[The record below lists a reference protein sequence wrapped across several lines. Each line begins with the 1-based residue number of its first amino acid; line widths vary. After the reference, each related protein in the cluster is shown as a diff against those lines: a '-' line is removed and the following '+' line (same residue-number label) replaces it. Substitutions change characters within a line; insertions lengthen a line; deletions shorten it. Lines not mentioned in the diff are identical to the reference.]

1 MMLYMDEKNPTM
13 NSIQTS
19 DRIKHERRQF
29 FGLAAGAIA
38 AIPLGKSTAAWAQTA
53 SMKATNL
60 PIEGEMPSLTGATEW
75 INTSPLTPADLR
87 GKVVLVEFWTYT
99 CINWLRSH
107 AYVRAWA
114 EKYNEHGLVVIGAH
128 TPEFPFEG
136 DAENVRRAVQD
147 MKIHYP
153 IAVDSDYAIWR
164 AFQNNYWPAVYFVD
178 AQGRIRHHQFGEGSY
193 EQSEMII
200 QRLLIQAGSV
210 GIGHELASV
219 NGQGI
224 EAAADWAD
232 LRSPENYLG
241 YDRTGNFLS
250 TGGAVLDKSHN
261 YVAPTRL
268 TMNQW
273 ALSGDWTM
281 ESGFA
286 ASDAAGGRITY
297 RFHARDL
304 HLVMGPSNLPKPI
317 RFRVKID
324 STRPGTDHG
333 LDVDAEGWGSVQE
346 PRLYQLVRQSRP
358 ITDRTF
364 EIEFFDAGSRAYAF
378 TFG

>member
-1 MMLYMDEKNPTM
+1 MLDPV
-13 NSIQTS
+13 QTS
-19 DRIKHERRQF
+19 ERIKHGRRRL
-29 FGLAAGAIA
+29 FGLATGAIT
-38 AIPLGKSTAAWAQTA
+38 AIRLGKSTAARAQAA
-53 SMKATNL
+53 SMKATSL
-60 PIEGEMPSLTGATEW
+60 PIEGEMPSLTGATAW
-75 INTSPLTPADLR
+75 INTTPLTSADLR

-107 AYVRAWA
+107 AYVRTWA

-128 TPEFPFEG
+128 TPEFPFEREV
-136 DAENVRRAVQD
+136 ENVRRAVQE

-153 IAVDSDYAIWR
+153 IAVDSDYAIWN
-164 AFQNNYWPAVYFVD
+164 AFQNNYWPAFYFVD

-200 QRLLIQAGSV
+200 QRLLVEAGSV

-219 NGQGI
+219 NGEGI

-232 LRSPENYLG
+232 LRSPETYLG
-241 YDRTGNFLS
+241 YDRTENFS
-250 TGGAVLDKSHN
+250 SAGGAVLGKRHS
-261 YVAPTRL
+261 YVAPVRL
-268 TMNQW
+268 TLNQW

-281 ESGFA
+281 QSGFA
-286 ASDAAGGRITY
+286 APDAAGGRIAY

-304 HLVMGPSNLPKPI
+304 HLVMGSSDPTKSI

-324 STRPGTDHG
+324 GALPGTDHG
-333 LDVDAEGWGSVQE
+333 LDVDAEGLGSVQE

-364 EIEFFDAGSRAYAF
+364 EIEFVDAGSRAYAF

>member
-1 MMLYMDEKNPTM
+1 MNPLPP
-13 NSIQTS
+13 SE
-19 DRIKHERRQF
+19 RIKHRRRF

-38 AIPLGKSTAAWAQTA
+38 AIRLGKSTAPRAQAA
-53 SMKATNL
+53 SMKGTSL

-75 INTSPLTPADLR
+75 INTSPLTSADLR

-128 TPEFPFEG
+128 TPEFPFER
-136 DAENVRRAVQD
+136 EVKNVRRAIQD

-153 IAVDSDYAIWR
+153 IAVDSDYAIWH
-164 AFQNNYWPAVYFVD
+164 AFQNNYWPAFYFVD

-193 EQSEMII
+193 EQSELII
-200 QRLLIQAGSV
+200 QQLLVQAGSV

-241 YDRTGNFLS
+241 YDRTENFS
-250 TGGAVLDKSHN
+250 SAGGAVLGESHS
-261 YVAPTRL
+261 YVAPVRL
-268 TMNQW
+268 TLNQW

-286 ASDAAGGRITY
+286 ALDAAGGRIAY

-304 HLVMGPSNLPKPI
+304 HLVMGSSDPAKSI

-324 STRPGTDHG
+324 GAPPGTDHG
-333 LDVDAEGWGSVQE
+333 LDVDAEG
-346 PRLYQLVRQSRP
+346 
-358 ITDRTF
+358 
-364 EIEFFDAGSRAYAF
+364 
-378 TFG
+378 

>member
-1 MMLYMDEKNPTM
+1 MSARLYPV
-13 NSIQTS
+13 QTS
-19 DRIKHERRQF
+19 ERIKHGRRRF
-29 FGLAAGAIA
+29 FGAAAAAIA
-38 AIPLGKSTAAWAQTA
+38 AIRLGKSTAARAQAA
-53 SMKATNL
+53 SMKATGL
-60 PIEGEMPSLTGATEW
+60 PIEGEMPPLTGATAW
-75 INTSPLTPADLR
+75 INSSPLTSADLR

-99 CINWLRSH
+99 CINWRRSH

-114 EKYNEHGLVVIGAH
+114 EKYNEHGLVVIGVH

-136 DAENVRRAVQD
+136 EVENVRRAVQD
-147 MKIHYP
+147 MKISYP
-153 IAVDSDYAIWR
+153 IAVDSDHAIWD
-164 AFQNNYWPAVYFVD
+164 AFQNNYWPAFYFVD

-200 QRLLIQAGSV
+200 QLLLIQAGSA
-210 GIGHELASV
+210 GIGHELTAV

-241 YDRTGNFLS
+241 YDRTENFS
-250 TGGAVLDKSHN
+250 SAGGAVLGKSHN
-261 YVAPTRL
+261 YAVPTRL
-268 TMNQW
+268 TLNQW

-286 ASDAAGGRITY
+286 SPDAAAGRIAY

-304 HLVMGPSNLPKPI
+304 YLVMGSADPSKSI
-317 RFRVKID
+317 RFRITID
-324 STRPGTDHG
+324 GAAPGTDHG
-333 LDVDAEGWGSVQE
+333 LDVDAEGQGSVQE

-364 EIEFFDAGSRAYAF
+364 EIEFLDAGSRAYDF

>member
-1 MMLYMDEKNPTM
+1 MSARLYPV
-13 NSIQTS
+13 QTS
-19 DRIKHERRQF
+19 ERIKHGRRRF
-29 FGLAAGAIA
+29 FGAAAAAIA
-38 AIPLGKSTAAWAQTA
+38 AIRLGKSTAARAQAA
-53 SMKATNL
+53 SMKATGL
-60 PIEGEMPSLTGATEW
+60 PIEGDMPPLTGATAW
-75 INTSPLTPADLR
+75 INTSPLTSADLR

-99 CINWLRSH
+99 CINWRRSH

-114 EKYNEHGLVVIGAH
+114 EKYNEHGLTVIGVH

-136 DAENVRRAVQD
+136 EVENVRRAVQD
-147 MKIHYP
+147 MKISYP
-153 IAVDSDYAIWR
+153 IAVDSDHAIWD
-164 AFQNNYWPAVYFVD
+164 AFQNNYWPAFYFVD

-200 QRLLIQAGSV
+200 QLLLVQAGSV
-210 GIGHELASV
+210 GIGHELTTV
-219 NGQGI
+219 NGQGF

-241 YDRTGNFLS
+241 YDRTDNFS
-250 TGGAVLDKSHN
+250 SAGGAVLGKSHD
-261 YVAPTRL
+261 YAVPTRL
-268 TMNQW
+268 TLNQW

-281 ESGFA
+281 ESGFVA
-286 ASDAAGGRITY
+286 PNAAGGRIAY

-304 HLVMGPSNLPKPI
+304 HLVMGSADPSKSI
-317 RFRVKID
+317 RFRITID
-324 STRPGTDHG
+324 GAAPGTDHG
-333 LDVDAEGWGSVQE
+333 LDVDAEGQGSVQE

-364 EIEFFDAGSRAYAF
+364 EIEFLDAGSRAYDF

>member
-1 MMLYMDEKNPTM
+1 M
-13 NSIQTS
+13 NLAQTS
-19 DRIKHERRQF
+19 ERTMHGRRQF
-29 FGLAAGAIA
+29 FGLTVGAVA
-38 AIPLGKSTAAWAQTA
+38 AIQLGKSTAARAQAA
-53 SMKATNL
+53 SMKATSL
-60 PIEGEMPSLTGATEW
+60 PIEGEMPSFTGATEW
-75 INTSPLTPADLR
+75 INTSPLTSADLR

-107 AYVRAWA
+107 PYVRAWA
-114 EKYNEHGLVVIGAH
+114 KKYNDHGLVVIGVH

-136 DAENVRRAVQD
+136 EVKNVRRAVQD

-153 IAVDSDYAIWR
+153 VAVDSDYAVWR
-164 AFQNNYWPAVYFVD
+164 AFQNEYWPAFYFVD

-193 EQSEMII
+193 AQSETII

-210 GIGHELASV
+210 GINNELTSV

-224 EAAADWAD
+224 EAAADWAN

-241 YDRTGNFLS
+241 YDRTENFS
-250 TGGAVLDKSHN
+250 SAGGPVLGKSHS
-261 YVAPTRL
+261 YVAPMQL
-268 TMNQW
+268 ALNQW
-273 ALSGDWTM
+273 ALAGEWTI

-286 ASDAAGGRITY
+286 APDAAGGRIAY

-304 HLVMGPSNLPKPI
+304 HLVMGSSDPSKSV
-317 RFRVKID
+317 RFRTQLDGSV
-324 STRPGTDHG
+324 PGTDHG
-333 LDVDAEGWGSVQE
+333 MDVDAEGWGSVQE

-358 ITDRTF
+358 IADRTF
-364 EIEFFDAGSRAYAF
+364 EIEFFDTGSRAYAL

>member
-1 MMLYMDEKNPTM
+1 MHPV
-13 NSIQTS
+13 QTS
-19 DRIKHERRQF
+19 ERIKHGRRRF

-38 AIPLGKSTAAWAQTA
+38 AIQFGKSTAARAQAA
-53 SMKATNL
+53 SMKATSL

-75 INTSPLTPADLR
+75 INTSPLTSADLR

-136 DAENVRRAVQD
+136 DGENVRRAVQD
-147 MKIHYP
+147 MKIRYP

-164 AFQNNYWPAVYFVD
+164 AFQNNYWPAFYFVD

-200 QRLLIQAGSV
+200 QRLLVQAGSV

-219 NGQGI
+219 DGQGI

-241 YDRTGNFLS
+241 YDRTENFS
-250 TGGAVLDKSHN
+250 SAGGAVLGKSYS
-261 YVAPTRL
+261 YVAPMRL
-268 TMNQW
+268 TLNQW
-273 ALSGDWTM
+273 ALSGDWTI

-286 ASDAAGGRITY
+286 APDAAGGRIAY

-304 HLVMGPSNLPKPI
+304 HLVMGSSDPAKSI

-324 STRPGTDHG
+324 GALPGTDHG
-333 LDVDAEGWGSVQE
+333 LDVDAEGRGSVQE

-358 ITDRTF
+358 ITERTF

>member
-1 MMLYMDEKNPTM
+1 MMDPV
-13 NSIQTS
+13 QTS
-19 DRIKHERRQF
+19 ERIEHGRRWF
-29 FGLAAGAIA
+29 FGVAAGVIA
-38 AIPLGKSTAAWAQTA
+38 AIRLGKSTAARAQAA
-53 SMKATNL
+53 SMEATGL
-60 PIEGEMPSLTGATEW
+60 PIEGEMPSLTGATGW
-75 INTSPLTPADLR
+75 INTPPMTSADLR

-99 CINWLRSH
+99 CINWRRSH

-114 EKYNEHGLVVIGAH
+114 EKYNEHGLVVIGVH

-136 DAENVRRAVQD
+136 EIENVRRAVQD
-147 MKIHYP
+147 MKIQYP
-153 IAVDSDYAIWR
+153 IAVDSDHAIWR
-164 AFQNNYWPAVYFVD
+164 AFQNNYWPAFYFVD

-200 QRLLIQAGSV
+200 QRLLVQVGSA
-210 GIGHELASV
+210 GIGHELTAV
-219 NGQGI
+219 NGQGF

-241 YDRTGNFLS
+241 YDRTENFS
-250 TGGAVLDKSHN
+250 SAGGGILGKSHS
-261 YVAPTRL
+261 YAVPMRL
-268 TMNQW
+268 TLNQW

-281 ESGFA
+281 ERGFVA
-286 ASDAAGGRITY
+286 PDAAGGKIAY

-304 HLVMGPSNLPKPI
+304 HLVMGSADPSKSV
-317 RFRVKID
+317 RFRITID
-324 STRPGTDHG
+324 GAAPGTDHG
-333 LDVDAEGWGSVQE
+333 LDVDAEGQGRVQE

-364 EIEFFDAGSRAYAF
+364 EIEFLDAGSRAYDF

>member
-1 MMLYMDEKNPTM
+1 M

-29 FGLAAGAIA
+29 FGLAAGAIT
-38 AIPLGKSTAAWAQTA
+38 AIPLGKSTAAGAQTA
-53 SMKATNL
+53 SMKATSL

-114 EKYNEHGLVVIGAH
+114 GKYNEHGLVVIGAH

-178 AQGRIRHHQFGEGSY
+178 AQERIRHHQFGEGSY

-241 YDRTGNFLS
+241 YDRTENFSS
-250 TGGAVLDKSHN
+250 TGGAVLDKSHS

-268 TMNQW
+268 TVNQW

-324 STRPGTDHG
+324 GALPRTDHG

-364 EIEFFDAGSRAYAF
+364 EVEFFDSGCWAYAF

>member
-1 MMLYMDEKNPTM
+1 MLEINEKLMMDP
-13 NSIQTS
+13 IQIS
-19 DRIKHERRQF
+19 ERSRHGRRRF

-38 AIPLGKSTAAWAQTA
+38 AIRLDKSTAARAQA
-53 SMKATNL
+53 ADMKTTSL
-60 PIEGEMPSLTGATEW
+60 PIEGEMPSLAGATAW
-75 INTSPLTPADLR
+75 INTSPLTSADLR

-114 EKYNEHGLVVIGAH
+114 EKYHDHGLIVLGAH
-128 TPEFPFEG
+128 TPEFPFE
-136 DAENVRRAVQD
+136 AKVENVQRAVQD

-153 IAVDSDYAIWR
+153 VADDSDYAIWH
-164 AFQNNYWPAVYFVD
+164 AFQNNYWPAFYFVD

-200 QRLLIQAGSV
+200 QRLLVEAGSA

-241 YDRTGNFLS
+241 YDRMENFS
-250 TGGAVLDKSHN
+250 SAGGAVLGKSHS
-261 YVAPTRL
+261 YVAPMRL
-268 TMNQW
+268 TLNQW

-286 ASDAAGGRITY
+286 APDAAGGRIAY

-304 HLVMGPSNLPKPI
+304 HLVMGSSDPRKSI
-317 RFRVKID
+317 RFRVEID
-324 STRPGTDHG
+324 GAPPGIDHG
-333 LDVDAEGWGSVQE
+333 LDVDAEGRGSVQE

-358 ITDRTF
+358 ITERTF
-364 EIEFFDAGSRAYAF
+364 EIEFSDAGGRAYAV

>member
-1 MMLYMDEKNPTM
+1 MVDPA
-13 NSIQTS
+13 QTP
-19 DRIKHERRQF
+19 ERTRHRRRRLF
-29 FGLAAGAIA
+29 SLAAGAIA
-38 AIPLGKSTAAWAQTA
+38 AIRLDKSTAARAQAA
-53 SMKATNL
+53 SMKATSL
-60 PIEGEMPSLTGATEW
+60 PIEGEMPSLTGATAW
-75 INTSPLTPADLR
+75 INSLPLTAADLR

-114 EKYNEHGLVVIGAH
+114 EKYHDHGLVVIGAH
-128 TPEFPFEG
+128 TPEFPFE
-136 DAENVRRAVQD
+136 AKVENVQRAVQD

-153 IAVDSDYAIWR
+153 VAVDSDYAIWH
-164 AFQNNYWPAVYFVD
+164 AFQNNYWPAFYFVD

-193 EQSEMII
+193 EQSELII
-200 QRLLIQAGSV
+200 QRLLVAAGSA

-224 EAAADWAD
+224 EAAADWPD
-232 LRSPENYLG
+232 LRSPENYVG
-241 YDRTGNFLS
+241 YDRAENFS
-250 TGGAVLDKSHN
+250 SAGGAVPGKSHS
-261 YVAPTRL
+261 YVAPTQL
-268 TMNQW
+268 TLNQW
-273 ALSGDWTM
+273 ALSGDWTV

-286 ASDAAGGRITY
+286 APDAAAGRIAY

-304 HLVMGPSNLPKPI
+304 HLVMGSADPSKSI
-317 RFRVKID
+317 RFRITID
-324 STRPGTDHG
+324 GAAPGTDHG
-333 LDVDAEGWGSVQE
+333 LDVDAEGQGSVQE

>member
-1 MMLYMDEKNPTM
+1 MMDPVR
-13 NSIQTS
+13 TS
-19 DRIKHERRQF
+19 ERIKHGRRRS
-29 FGLAAGAIA
+29 FGLVAWAIA
-38 AIPLGKSTAAWAQTA
+38 AIQLGKSTAARAQAA
-53 SMKATNL
+53 SVKATSL
-60 PIEGEMPSLTGATEW
+60 PIEGEMPSFTGATEW
-75 INTSPLTPADLR
+75 INTSPLTSADLR

-114 EKYNEHGLVVIGAH
+114 EKYREHGLVVIGVH

-136 DAENVRRAVQD
+136 EIENVRRAAQD

-164 AFQNNYWPAVYFVD
+164 AFQNNYWPAFYFVD

-200 QRLLIQAGSV
+200 QRLLAEAGSV
-210 GIGHELASV
+210 GIGPGLTSV
-219 NGQGI
+219 DGRGI

-241 YDRTGNFLS
+241 YDRMENFS
-250 TGGAVLDKSHN
+250 SAGGAVLGKSHS
-261 YVAPTRL
+261 YVAPMRL
-268 TMNQW
+268 TLNQW

-286 ASDAAGGRITY
+286 APDAAGGRIAY

-304 HLVMGPSNLPKPI
+304 HLVMGSSDPRKSI
-317 RFRVKID
+317 RFRVEID
-324 STRPGTDHG
+324 GAPPGIDHG
-333 LDVDAEGWGSVQE
+333 LDVDAEGRGSVQE

-358 ITDRTF
+358 ITERTF
-364 EIEFFDAGSRAYAF
+364 EIEFSDAGGRAYAV

>member
-1 MMLYMDEKNPTM
+1 MSARLYPV
-13 NSIQTS
+13 QTS
-19 DRIKHERRQF
+19 ERIKHGRRRF
-29 FGLAAGAIA
+29 FGAAAAAIA
-38 AIPLGKSTAAWAQTA
+38 AIRLGKSTAARAQAA
-53 SMKATNL
+53 SMKATGL
-60 PIEGEMPSLTGATEW
+60 PIEGEMPPLTGATAW
-75 INTSPLTPADLR
+75 INTSPLTSADLR

-99 CINWLRSH
+99 CINWRRSH

-114 EKYNEHGLVVIGAH
+114 EKYNEHGLIVIGVH

-136 DAENVRRAVQD
+136 EVENVRRAVQD
-147 MKIHYP
+147 MKISYP
-153 IAVDSDYAIWR
+153 IAVDSDHAIWD
-164 AFQNNYWPAVYFVD
+164 AFQNNYWPAFYFVD

-200 QRLLIQAGSV
+200 QLLLVQAGSA
-210 GIGHELASV
+210 GIGHELTTV
-219 NGQGI
+219 NGQGF

-241 YDRTGNFLS
+241 YDRTDNFS
-250 TGGAVLDKSHN
+250 SAGGAVLGKSHD
-261 YVAPTRL
+261 YAVPTRL
-268 TMNQW
+268 TLNQW

-281 ESGFA
+281 ESGFVA
-286 ASDAAGGRITY
+286 PNAAGGRIAY

-304 HLVMGPSNLPKPI
+304 HLVMGSADPSKSI
-317 RFRVKID
+317 RFRITID
-324 STRPGTDHG
+324 GAAPGTDHG
-333 LDVDAEGWGSVQE
+333 LDVDAEGQGSVQE

-364 EIEFFDAGSRAYAF
+364 EIEFLDAGSRAYDF

>member
-1 MMLYMDEKNPTM
+1 MLDPVQASE
-13 NSIQTS
+13 
-19 DRIKHERRQF
+19 RIRHGRRRL
-29 FGLAAGAIA
+29 FGLATGAIT
-38 AIPLGKSTAAWAQTA
+38 AIRLGKSTAARAQAA
-53 SMKATNL
+53 SMKATSL
-60 PIEGEMPSLTGATEW
+60 PIEGEIPSLAGATAW
-75 INTSPLTPADLR
+75 INSSPPTSADLR

-114 EKYNEHGLVVIGAH
+114 EKYTEHGLVVIGVH
-128 TPEFPFEG
+128 TPEFPFEREV
-136 DAENVRRAVQD
+136 ENVRRAAQE

-153 IAVDSDYAIWR
+153 IAVDSDYAIWN
-164 AFQNNYWPAVYFVD
+164 AFQNNYWPAFYFVD

-200 QRLLIQAGSV
+200 QRLLVEAGSV

-219 NGQGI
+219 NGHGI

-232 LRSPENYLG
+232 LRSSENYLDC
-241 YDRTGNFLS
+241 DRTESFS
-250 TGGAVLDKSHN
+250 SAGGAVLGKRHG
-261 YVAPTRL
+261 YVAPMRL
-268 TMNQW
+268 TLNQW

-286 ASDAAGGRITY
+286 APDAAGGGIAY

-304 HLVMGPSNLPKPI
+304 HLVMGSSDPAKSI

-324 STRPGTDHG
+324 GAVPGTDHG
-333 LDVDAEGWGSVQE
+333 LDVNAE
-346 PRLYQLVRQSRP
+346 
-358 ITDRTF
+358 
-364 EIEFFDAGSRAYAF
+364 
-378 TFG
+378 